1 MVPKILLLTL
11 FFIPLI
17 SAASELS
24 EKASTGI
31 YLSEVLQ
38 ISSDPLLESVIL
50 VADKQSRQLSV
61 FDPTKN
67 ILAPEKYE
75 IDIGK
80 SDGNKTKRDDQKTP
94 EGIYVLETKKNQPE
108 IPYEKYG
115 SMAFTTNYPNVFDQF
130 ENKSGSGI
138 WLHSVPDQIPLNR
151 GSKGCV
157 VLRNENLKKIEPQ
170 IKLNKSFLI
179 INNTVTV
186 LSEKQHEEKKQ
197 RILNWVNAWKTTWQ
211 SQDFDAY
218 IQLYSERFSS
228 PPFLNKKS
236 WLDHKLRLKEKYKFI
251 KIELGS
257 AHIFNQKNQYVLR
270 FIQNYESDGHKDRG
284 MKSLYLVDE
293 NDKIRVLREEWSEI

>member
-94 EGIYVLETKKNQPE
+94 EGIYVLQTKKNQPE

-179 INNTVTV
+179 INNTVTF
-186 LSEKQHEEKKQ
+186 LSEKQHAEKKQ
-197 RILNWVNAWKTTWQ
+197 RILNWVNMWKTTWQ

>member
-94 EGIYVLETKKNQPE
+94 EGIYVLQTKKNQPE

-186 LSEKQHEEKKQ
+186 LSEKQHAEKKQ